1 MSGHKLPPTPGGKV
15 LCEVCQITDLDVVG
29 HRWSQRH
36 RGADVPTCEP
46 ARSAAARL
54 TRQRR
59 GRPLDGPIMREGW
72 RTCERPSCPRPATR
86 CSTLCARCVSNRPKH
101 GHDLWQI
108 NANVLGSAP
117 LGEREPLG
125 FDCITREALLAARA

>member
-1 MSGHKLPPTPGGKV
+1 M

-29 HRWSQRH
+29 TRWGDRH
-36 RGADVPTCEP
+36 RRAGVPRCTA
-46 ARSAAARL
+46 ARDAAALAARL
-54 TRQRR
+54 YR
-59 GRPLDGPIMREGW
+59 GQPLDGPIMREGW
-72 RTCERPSCPRPATR
+72 ATCERPSCPNPATR
-86 CSTLCARCVSNRPKH
+86 CSTLCARCVSIRPQH
-101 GHDLWQI
+101 GADVWQV